1 MLPVDLFILASLVF
15 QLFLNVFLSEPM
27 VLCLLDEVQFVIF
40 CSCR

>member
-15 QLFLNVFLSEPM
+15 STFFECFLSEPM
-27 VLCLLDEVQFVIF
+27 VLCLLGEVHFVIF